1 MPWLEKGCTSTPN
14 VAHAPAPN
22 TQLLFVHIP
31 RCGGTSLMKAHGLQE
46 KILTGPD
53 CPWYKQLFLKIFF
66 SRYETF
72 EKVNFPIWTQLNAG
86 CLVLGVTGAIWLH
99 LIDHGTQHYNATL
112 PTQVWYRMFAIT
124 LIAAST
130 IIFVIFTYVL
140 NAPTIARIRCI
151 RRAFLLLNEYLLCQ
165 VMADREYITG
175 VNIDGYLPHLT
186 ANKLLG
192 LSHHTPSSQ
201 TITTTAGNNPYVSIK
216 TWQNVATFAIV
227 RNPYARMVS
236 VYMYNRFGPWETF
249 PHFVRSWYRS
259 TSQAYRRDHQVHDW
273 YVPNHALPQFEYT
286 HSTTCLEDNDDDE
299 DNNGINNNKD
309 DHGQPLYQLVQSI
322 IKLEDLKYLNKNRK
336 NKTTNR
342 NTVKNTAIDASGG
355 GGSSSLSSDEHE
367 DENDGSNDI
376 ILVDESQDDTTVQ
389 AQRKTPAY
397 RHTHSKSSSTAT
409 STSTESSSGSGSGN
423 GRSLQ
428 NLPEVVY
435 EALANMP
442 HDNSR
447 KTDVPWYD
455 LYDQETLALV
465 YEMYARD
472 FEVFEYDRELPHR
485 PDLHRPTNIRQRRG
499 LGLSKPSAACSTI
512 TTSSTKKP
520 DDESLLLSSS
530 SSHKDN
536 DDSGQEDV
544 NGNDADSTDDCW
556 YPGYYASKIFH
567 LRQRRRCSDAGG
579 SNVSSSLQQLQQQQ
593 QKYTSVFNGDDNIW
607 EILRQNKQIQIN
619 VKRTK
624 WLRRKNKERKPHA
637 RTKHVTIYT

>member
-1 MPWLEKGCTSTPN
+1 MPWLEKGGTSTSN
-14 VAHAPAPN
+14 VAHAHAQN

-53 CPWYKQLFLKIFF
+53 CPWYKQVFLNIFF

-86 CLVLGVTGAIWLH
+86 CLVLGVVGAIWLH
-99 LIDHGTQHYNATL
+99 LIDHGTTHYNAVAL

-130 IIFVIFTYVL
+130 IIFVVFTYVL

-192 LSHHTPSSQ
+192 LAHHITPSSPK
-201 TITTTAGNNPYVSIK
+201 TTTTTAGNHPYVPIK
-216 TWQNVATFAIV
+216 TWQTVATFAIV

-286 HSTTCLEDNDDDE
+286 HSTTCLEDNDNDE
-299 DNNGINNNKD
+299 DNNNGINTNTD

-322 IKLEDLKYLNKNRK
+322 IKLEDLKYLNKNRN

-342 NTVKNTAIDASGG
+342 NTVKNPAIDASDGDS
-355 GGSSSLSSDEHE
+355 SSSLSSDENE

-376 ILVDESQDDTTVQ
+376 ILVDESQDDTSAQ

-397 RHTHSKSSSTAT
+397 RHRHSKSSSTAT
-409 STSTESSSGSGSGN
+409 STSTGSSSSSGSGSGN

-472 FEVFEYDRELPHR
+472 FEVFQYDRELPHR
-485 PDLHRPTNIRQRRG
+485 PDLHRPTNIRQQRRG
-499 LGLSKPSAACSTI
+499 FEFSKPSAAACSTT
-512 TTSSTKKP
+512 TTSSTKKQ
-520 DDESLLLSSS
+520 DDESLLLSTS

-536 DDSGQEDV
+536 DDSSQDDV
-544 NGNDADSTDDCW
+544 HGNDADSTDDCW

-579 SNVSSSLQQLQQQQ
+579 SNVSLSLQQQQ
-593 QKYTSVFNGDDNIW
+593 QKYTSVLNGDDNI
-607 EILRQNKQIQIN
+607 
-619 VKRTK
+619 
-624 WLRRKNKERKPHA
+624 
-637 RTKHVTIYT
+637 